1 LPFRIGSNVCGP
13 WPLLLQ
19 RNPGNSL
26 IMYFD
31 APYIYFQWWILK

>member
-1 LPFRIGSNVCGP
+1 LTFRIGSYVCGP

-26 IMYFD
+26 SMYFEEV
-31 APYIYFQWWILK
+31 LLVL